1 MPQSIRISRPEKQPT
16 PEQPDIRP
24 MPHIYLS
31 AAHKSSGKTSVA
43 TGLLAAFAERG
54 LNVQPFKKGPDYIDP
69 MWLRRAAG
77 RPCYNL
83 DYNTQ
88 SNDEITGLFTRHA
101 NSADFALIE
110 GNKGLYDGLDPD
122 GSDCNAALAK
132 LLQTPVI
139 LVLDTEGVTRG
150 LVPLVLGYQSFD
162 TDVDIKGIILNQ
174 VASARHEGKLRT
186 SLERYTDIP
195 LLGAL
200 RRNEAL
206 IVAERHLGLTTPCEL
221 SERNA
226 KIDCLKQAVSESID
240 LDRIIALAKNPS
252 APKGKLLGKAHP
264 ARAGVRLGIAR
275 DAALNFYYADDL
287 EALER
292 AGAELVFFNTLT
304 DATLPDVDGLFLGG
318 GFPETQMSGLEANAS
333 LRNDIRSAAESGLP
347 IYAECGGMMYLC
359 RTISWRGERREMVG
373 ALPFDAVMHAK
384 PQGRGLV
391 RLEET
396 GAGPWQLP
404 AGQRAPAT
412 FCAHEFHHAA
422 LENGPPDMIYAYRVL
437 RGQGI
442 DGQHDGL
449 VVANIVANFSHLRDT
464 GMNHWA
470 ERFVGFVR
478 SCQNM
483 RETSVQTLAASC

>member
-1 MPQSIRISRPEKQPT
+1 MT
-16 PEQPDIRP
+16 
-24 MPHIYLS
+24 HIYLS

-54 LNVQPFKKGPDYIDP
+54 LTVQPFKKGPDYIDP

-88 SNDEITGLFTRHA
+88 SNDEITRLFTRHA

-110 GNKGLYDGLDPD
+110 GNKGLYDGLDPE

-132 LLQTPVI
+132 LLRTPVV

-150 LVPLVLGYQSFD
+150 LVPLVLGYQAFD
-162 TDVDIKGIILNQ
+162 AEVKIEGIILNQ
-174 VASARHEGKLRT
+174 VASARHESKLRA
-186 SLERYTDIP
+186 SLERYTNIP

-226 KIDCLKQAVSESID
+226 KIDCLKRAVIDGVD
-240 LDRIIALAKNPS
+240 LDRFIALANNPS
-252 APKGKLLGKAHP
+252 APTAKLQGKTHA
-264 ARAGVRLGIAR
+264 ARGDIRLGVAR

-292 AGAELVFFNTLT
+292 AGAEIIFFNTLT
-304 DATLPDVDGLFLGG
+304 DGRLPDVDGLFLGG
-318 GFPETQMSGLEANAS
+318 GFPETQMAALEANAG
-333 LRNDIRSAAESGLP
+333 LRNEIRQEAENGMP

-359 RTISWRGERREMVG
+359 RSISWRGTPRQMVG
-373 ALPFDAVMHAK
+373 ALPFDAVMNAK

-396 GAGPWQLP
+396 GASQWPLP
-404 AGQRAPAT
+404 ATGTAPAT

-422 LENGPPDMIYAYRVL
+422 LENGPKDMAYAYRVL
-437 RGQGI
+437 RGHGI
-442 DGQHDGL
+442 DGQHDGI
-449 VVANIVANFSHLRDT
+449 VSGNILANFCHLRDT
-464 GMNHWA
+464 DRNHWA
-470 ERFVGFVR
+470 ERFVTFIR
-478 SCQNM
+478 SCRDM
-483 RETSVQTLAASC
+483 RETTVQSLAASR